1 MEERGNKT
9 IMCSVLFLD
18 IVEYSKMPVSGQ
30 ISLKDRFNSYLSAA
44 IRDVPV
50 ADRIILDTGD
60 GAAINFLGDVE
71 DALKAALSLRE
82 SILNE
87 DSGLK
92 PPLLVRAGINLGPVR
107 LVRDINGQPNIVGD
121 GINVAQRIMGFA
133 DVDQI
138 LVSRSYYDAVSRLS
152 SEYAGMFSY
161 QGSRTDKHVREHEVY
176 AIGHLGEKTADM
188 IATNLHEI
196 QKEAWL
202 ARAAA
207 SVRDGWNATVLM
219 CNGAI
224 GNLKSRL
231 AQADRR
237 QRAIYAGAI
246 AVPVVLIGVLVLT
259 LGGRDEMPAQP
270 DAESLSAASGI
281 EPVPAAA
288 PATPVEPVAE
298 SKTAE
303 TSPAQPAAAPKPD
316 AKKTAGSKPLPKKP
330 AGSTAD
336 SKKPSVQ
343 PAIDQPASDQPAID
357 QPRQADTQR
366 KSTATESADKKGWF
380 DTIIGGD
387 AAQQGAPAHIA
398 VRCNPGTQV
407 FVDGVQKGKI
417 ISRML
422 VVDVPAGKHTVIVT
436 STSGE
441 VYSQTVELAAG
452 RTTNIRPGFCD

>member
-18 IVEYSKMPVSGQ
+18 IVEYSKMSVSGQ

-121 GINVAQRIMGFA
+121 GINVAQRIMSFA

-138 LVSRSYYDAVSRLS
+138 LVSRSYHDAVSRLS

-176 AIGHLGEKTADM
+176 AIGHLGVKTSEL
-188 IATNLHEI
+188 IATSVLEV
-196 QKEAWL
+196 QKSAIS
-202 ARAAA
+202 ARFLA
-207 SVRDGWNATVLM
+207 SVRESWNAV
-219 CNGAI
+219 I
-224 GNLKSRL
+224 SRSDNVIKNFRSRFE
-231 AQADRR
+231 QADRR

-270 DAESLSAASGI
+270 DAESLFAASGI

-288 PATPVEPVAE
+288 PAIPVAPVAG

-303 TSPAQPAAAPKPD
+303 TSPVQPITPPKPD
-316 AKKTAGSKPLPKKP
+316 TKKMAGSKPSPKKP
-330 AGSTAD
+330 AASTAD
-336 SKKPSVQ
+336 SKKTSDQ
-343 PAIDQPASDQPAID
+343 PTSSQPASDQP
-357 QPRQADTQR
+357 RQTDTQR
-366 KSTATESADKKGWF
+366 KSTATESADKKSWL
-380 DTIIGGD
+380 DTIISGD

-398 VRCNPGTQV
+398 VRCHPETQV

-422 VVDVPAGKHTVIVT
+422 VVDVPPGKHTVIVT

-441 VYSQTVELAAG
+441 VYSQKIELAAG
-452 RTTNIRPGFCD
+452 RTANIRPGFCN

>member
-18 IVEYSKMPVSGQ
+18 IVEYSKMSVSGQ

-44 IRDVPV
+44 ISDMPV

-87 DSGLK
+87 DSSLK

-121 GINVAQRIMGFA
+121 GINVAQRIMSFA

-176 AIGHLGEKTADM
+176 AIGHLGDKTAEL
-188 IATNLHEI
+188 IATSM
-196 QKEAWL
+196 L
-202 ARAAA
+202 AAHKSAMSTRFLTSARE
-207 SVRDGWNATVLM
+207 SWNAVISWSD
-219 CNGAI
+219 NVI
-224 GNLKSRL
+224 KNFRSRFE
-231 AQADRR
+231 QTDRR

-246 AVPVVLIGVLVLT
+246 VVPVVLIGVLILT
-259 LGGRDEMPAQP
+259 LGGHDEMPAPP

-281 EPVPAAA
+281 EPVSTAA
-288 PATPVEPVAE
+288 PAIPGTPVVE
-298 SKTAE
+298 SKTAG
-303 TSPAQPAAAPKPD
+303 TSPVQSAAAPK
-316 AKKTAGSKPLPKKP
+316 SSPKKS
-330 AGSTAD
+330 ASSTAA
-336 SKKPSVQ
+336 SRKTSS
-343 PAIDQPASDQPAID
+343 QPASEQPANDQPTID
-357 QPRQADTQR
+357 QPRQVDTQR
-366 KSTATESADKKGWF
+366 RSTATESADKKGWL
-380 DTIIGGD
+380 DTLIGGD
-387 AAQQGAPAHIA
+387 AAQQGAKAHIA
-398 VRCNPGTQV
+398 VRCNPGTEV
-407 FVDGVQKGKI
+407 FVDGTRKGEL
-417 ISRML
+417 ISRVL
-422 VVDVPAGKHTVIVT
+422 VIDVSPGKHTVIVT
-436 STSGE
+436 SISGE
-441 VYSQTVELAAG
+441 VYSQKVELTEG
-452 RTTNIRPGFCD
+452 KTVNIRPGFCD

>member
-1 MEERGNKT
+1 MEERSNKT

-18 IVEYSKMPVSGQ
+18 IVEYSKMSVSGQ
-30 ISLKDRFNSYLSAA
+30 ISLKDRFNSYLSTA
-44 IRDVPV
+44 IRDMPV

-71 DALKAALSLRE
+71 DALKTALSLRE

-87 DSGLK
+87 DPGLN

-133 DVDQI
+133 DADQI

-152 SEYAGMFSY
+152 SEYTGMFSY

-176 AIGHLGEKTADM
+176 AIGHLGEKTADL
-188 IATNLHEI
+188 IATNLHEV
-196 QKEAWL
+196 QL
-202 ARAAA
+202 TRFVT
-207 SVRDGWNATVLM
+207 SVRESWNAV
-219 CNGAI
+219 I
-224 GNLKSRL
+224 SRSGNVIKNFRSRFE
-231 AQADRR
+231 QADRR

-246 AVPVVLIGVLVLT
+246 AAPVVLIGVLVLT
-259 LGGRDEMPAQP
+259 LGGRGEMPAQP

-288 PATPVEPVAE
+288 PAIPIEPVAPVAK

-303 TSPAQPAAAPKPD
+303 TSPAQPAAVSKPD
-316 AKKTAGSKPLPKKP
+316 AKKTAGSKPSPKKP
-330 AGSTAD
+330 APSMAD
-336 SKKPSVQ
+336 SKKTSDQ
-343 PAIDQPASDQPAID
+343 PAIDQPAVDQPTID

-366 KSTATESADKKGWF
+366 KSTTTESADKKGWL

-398 VRCNPGTQV
+398 VRCHPGTQV
-407 FVDGVQKGKI
+407 FIDGAQKGKI

-422 VVDVPAGKHTVIVT
+422 VVDVPAGTHTVIVT
-436 STSGE
+436 GTSGE
-441 VYSQTVELAAG
+441 VYSQKVESAAG
-452 RTTNIRPGFCD
+452 RTTNITPGFCD

>member
-1 MEERGNKT
+1 MEERGGKT

-18 IVEYSKMPVSGQ
+18 IVEYSKMSVSGQ

-121 GINVAQRIMGFA
+121 GINVAQRIMSFA

-138 LVSRSYYDAVSRLS
+138 LVSRSYHDAVSRLS

-176 AIGHLGEKTADM
+176 AIGHLGEKTADL
-188 IATNLHEI
+188 IATNLHEV
-196 QKEAWL
+196 QL
-202 ARAAA
+202 ARFLAFVRGSWNAAA
-207 SVRDGWNATVLM
+207 SRSDNVIKNFR
-219 CNGAI
+219 
-224 GNLKSRL
+224 SRFE
-231 AQADRR
+231 QADRR

-288 PATPVEPVAE
+288 PAIPVAPVAE

-316 AKKTAGSKPLPKKP
+316 AKKMTVSKPSPKKP
-330 AGSTAD
+330 AASTAD
-336 SKKPSVQ
+336 SKKTSV
-343 PAIDQPASDQPAID
+343 QPASDQPTID

-366 KSTATESADKKGWF
+366 KSTTTESADKKGWL

-407 FVDGVQKGKI
+407 FIDGVQKGKI

-422 VVDVPAGKHTVIVT
+422 VVDVPAGKHTVILT

-441 VYSQTVELAAG
+441 VYSQKVELAAG
-452 RTTNIRPGFCD
+452 RTANIRPGFCN